1 MPPKGADEVSRIPKS
16 VPLVR
21 QAQAQKWSRTRSNFP
36 QTQGPVARREFG
48 HSLRFCAPEGFCQP
62 QGISPVNG
70 VLGGGEYGHEV
81 SILSRSP
88 SGSLVTFWPSRKSL
102 AARGRRNL
110 SAHNRPN
117 PKSAPASVT
126 ASPCPPTPFGLRPF
140 PPDRGNR
147 PLDKGSRPPGE
158 GLRATA
164 RVAPTAE
171 KNRPRRQGHAV
182 CACGRPKATPTDRA
196 RWFGKLRRRCETASA
211 AIFAHPGPSGPD

>member
-1 MPPKGADEVSRIPKS
+1 MAENT
-16 VPLVR
+16 
-21 QAQAQKWSRTRSNFP
+21 QAQAWSRTKSKFYKLRAQWP
-36 QTQGPVARREFG
+36 GRKRGTP
-48 HSLRFCAPEGFCQP
+48 LRFCAPEGFCQP

-117 PKSAPASVT
+117 PKSAPSSVT

-147 PLDKGSRPPGE
+147 PSPSKGE
-158 GLRATA
+158 GFRATA
-164 RVAPTAE
+164 RVAPTAKTGLE
-171 KNRPRRQGHAV
+171 ALARQSQAQKWNRISPNFPPAQA
-182 CACGRPKATPTDRA
+182 
-196 RWFGKLRRRCETASA
+196 
-211 AIFAHPGPSGPD
+211 PSGAGRNRTQALLILRAGRILLASRGNPRKWGTGGKANMDTECPS